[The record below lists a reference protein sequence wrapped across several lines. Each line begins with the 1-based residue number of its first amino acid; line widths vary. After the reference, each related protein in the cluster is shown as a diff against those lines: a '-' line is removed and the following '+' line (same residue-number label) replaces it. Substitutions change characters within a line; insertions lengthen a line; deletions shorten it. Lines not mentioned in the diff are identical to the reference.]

1 MGNTLA
7 HTRMKNDDT
16 ESLPIKALVDELQD
30 LRSEVRQ
37 AVESYATRLDS
48 EIARVQSTVESGSE
62 AKSLSS
68 AKAKDLRDMLTLLR
82 QRQIRADKGRR
93 KDLKKL
99 ETVIS
104 DLGMLIENW

>member
-1 MGNTLA
+1 M
-7 HTRMKNDDT
+7 
-16 ESLPIKALVDELQD
+16 
-30 LRSEVRQ
+30 
-37 AVESYATRLDS
+37 
-48 EIARVQSTVESGSE
+48 VESGSQG
-62 AKSLSS
+62 KSLSS

>member
-1 MGNTLA
+1 MGNIEW

-37 AVESYATRLDS
+37 AVESYAVRLDS
-48 EIARVQSTVESGSE
+48 EIARVQSTIESGSQG
-62 AKSLSS
+62 KSLSS